1 MLFKYINYKNM
12 KDEIKTID
20 WRPVYLKP
28 TFGQMSSELEETSY
42 ICIDK
47 SDLLK

>member
-28 TFGQMSSELEETSY
+28 TFGQISMDAEQNGY